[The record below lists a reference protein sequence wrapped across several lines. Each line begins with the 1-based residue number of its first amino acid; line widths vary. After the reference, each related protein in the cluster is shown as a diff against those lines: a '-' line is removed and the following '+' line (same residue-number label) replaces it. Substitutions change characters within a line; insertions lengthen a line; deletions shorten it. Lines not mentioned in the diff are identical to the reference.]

1 MLVGLAFFKDYMT
14 FQEWKKKQLA
24 KKATNYVHFDFRT
37 GLDRCVNYITDPQK
51 VSVHAFYPFIHFT
64 KIIKRVK
71 NGHKADPKE
80 REIYYAS
87 YIDSWIYRYYSYLIN
102 EKYNEYLAQTGLS
115 SVSVAYRTNLS
126 KNNIHLAYEAFSFI
140 KKAEVSYVMIGDF
153 TNFFDSLDHAYLRKS
168 LCSLLEVNEL
178 APDFYAVFK
187 SVTKFHFFDL
197 QKLLSIRHL
206 DDSKKGRRALKS
218 LNRILSPKE
227 LRQFKNL
234 IESNPNS
241 GFGIPQ
247 GSPISAVFANIYMIQ
262 ADMAINK
269 VVLTYGGLYMRY
281 SDDFIVVLPNLSKEE
296 FAFIYESI
304 KSVIYSIPRL
314 NLKEEKTK
322 LFYVTKSKA
331 ISVNSEFTQMPDTKD
346 IIDFLGFSF
355 DGTCVRVKDKTVS
368 KYYHRLNRKI
378 KTISKN
384 GGISP
389 KGKKI
394 SCKNLYEKYSYKGSC
409 FHKKKTTE
417 YKRNHDLV
425 KIHGNFLDYIERSKI
440 VFENEPVDTVLR
452 NHMRKI
458 KSRLKL
464 STEKTNGC

>member
-1 MLVGLAFFKDYMT
+1 
-14 FQEWKKKQLA
+14 
-24 KKATNYVHFDFRT
+24 
-37 GLDRCVNYITDPQK
+37 
-51 VSVHAFYPFIHFT
+51 
-64 KIIKRVK
+64 
-71 NGHKADPKE
+71 
-80 REIYYAS
+80 
-87 YIDSWIYRYYSYLIN
+87 
-102 EKYNEYLAQTGLS
+102 
-115 SVSVAYRTNLS
+115 
-126 KNNIHLAYEAFSFI
+126 
-140 KKAEVSYVMIGDF
+140 
-153 TNFFDSLDHAYLRKS
+153 
-168 LCSLLEVNEL
+168 
-178 APDFYAVFK
+178 
-187 SVTKFHFFDL
+187 
-197 QKLLSIRHL
+197 
-206 DDSKKGRRALKS
+206 
-218 LNRILSPKE
+218 
-227 LRQFKNL
+227 
-234 IESNPNS
+234 
-241 GFGIPQ
+241 
-247 GSPISAVFANIYMIQ
+247 
-262 ADMAINK
+262 
-269 VVLTYGGLYMRY
+269 
-281 SDDFIVVLPNLSKEE
+281 
-296 FAFIYESI
+296 
-304 KSVIYSIPRL
+304 
-314 NLKEEKTK
+314 
-322 LFYVTKSKA
+322 
-331 ISVNSEFTQMPDTKD
+331 MPDTKD